1 MNIVKF
7 IYAGHLMLY
16 MAEPIDLEGKAAD
29 TREILLAAAGL
40 REIAYAANTPPLY
53 RAADTFV
60 GEAARAF
67 TEALFAARRAALAQ
81 EVSISGPKYSGQD
94 PQPAYC
100 GIDLQA

>member
-7 IYAGHLMLY
+7 IYAVHLMLY
-16 MAEPIDLEGKAAD
+16 MAKPIGDLESMAIDA
-29 TREILLAAAGL
+29 REILQAAAGL
-40 REIAYAANTPPLY
+40 REIANSRPLY